1 MLEEMFTTTE
11 ENEATLSLFCELGI
25 SSQDQFC
32 LYIKVNMEKRGRQ
45 IFSKIV
51 RASKLTRQRTL
62 QIYKQ
67 RSPRSQTLLIA
78 LKKRQKNSLDHG
90 ELTETNKALRFFLE
104 GIVISTSDVFFKTID
119 AKALKKIKTMICHVG
134 RYYKDLTFAHLLFTV
149 SCVHA

>member
-1 MLEEMFTTTE
+1 
-11 ENEATLSLFCELGI
+11 
-25 SSQDQFC
+25 
-32 LYIKVNMEKRGRQ
+32 MEKRGRQ

-67 RSPRSQTLLIA
+67 RSRRSQTLLIA
-78 LKKRQKNSLDHG
+78 LKKRPKNSLVHG

-104 GIVISTSDVFFKTID
+104 GIVISTFDVFFKTID
-119 AKALKKIKTMICHVG
+119 ATVLKKIKTMICHVG